1 MATFAVPSLSI
12 MELAAAQRPRREVL
26 AAAQDVLSA
35 RRQGPPDLATACEQ
49 ALLAATGVPG
59 ATTAEARA
67 ARAIAAA
74 VERHGAGF
82 PPGQEPAYHD
92 RHHQAE
98 TILAMGWLAGL
109 ARRQGLLD
117 TREAALAVAA
127 MAGHDLLH
135 DGSVGGSRG
144 VLEKRSAD
152 ATAAIAEAEGLD
164 ADGIAAIR
172 RIIAATTWPWDD
184 AEAPDL
190 PCRLAREADLFGS
203 ALPELGPSL
212 ARRLVTELAAAGQED
227 AGAVASHAARLS
239 LLQALP
245 APTPPAATLGLAETR
260 ADQLAAYVGVAQNLR
275 LTPPSAEAAAAVLD
289 HLDTADA
296 EALLA
301 AAATAS

>member
-1 MATFAVPSLSI
+1 
-12 MELAAAQRPRREVL
+12 
-26 AAAQDVLSA
+26 
-35 RRQGPPDLATACEQ
+35 
-49 ALLAATGVPG
+49 
-59 ATTAEARA
+59 
-67 ARAIAAA
+67 
-74 VERHGAGF
+74 
-82 PPGQEPAYHD
+82 
-92 RHHQAE
+92 
-98 TILAMGWLAGL
+98 
-109 ARRQGLLD
+109 
-117 TREAALAVAA
+117 

-135 DGSVGGSRG
+135 DGSVDGSRG

-152 ATAAIAEAEGLD
+152 AAAAIAEAEGLD
-164 ADGIAAIR
+164 ADGIAMIR
-172 RIIAATTWPWDD
+172 RIIGATTWPWDD

-260 ADQLAAYVGVAQNLR
+260 ADQLAAYDGVARSLS